1 MRYYYDSAGN
11 RTGIAY
17 PNGVST
23 SYAYDND
30 PRYRLIGITDSGANM
45 VAFQISYTV
54 DSVGNPLSMTD
65 STGSSTLAWSYG
77 YDANNRLTSAT
88 APNPVPGQPAG
99 GSYGYDWVGNR
110 LHPPAD
116 PNPMI
121 YNAADQLTSWPG
133 MHGYQYDTAGNLVT
147 VTGAGT
153 ASYNY
158 TPAGLLN
165 QATYSLSAG
174 GGNHTLTNTWDADS
188 NRVKFTAGAGSNP
201 PEYDFVY
208 DITAGIPAVVSESS
222 GSGIIY
228 YIREPNGSLVARS
241 DSANGMRYYHFDE
254 IGSTRL
260 ITDSAGN
267 VTDKYD
273 YDAYGAVLWHERD
286 GNSIDQP
293 YQFVGNL
300 GYYTHY
306 QDPDFGLM
314 QLGVRFYDPQAGRF
328 TQRDPLGRP
337 GGPNHYLYVGG
348 NPLDYLDPQGMKKVK
363 IPPFWQI
370 PGVPGVIPPGLRS
383 RLASAIAALSKEGRF
398 CKGINPIPCHYDDLR
413 CTECAFESLE
423 AAYDVLAILGA
434 AFDNLTPTAALF
446 QCQQEARD
454 ECMSG
459 SHLGSQT
466 FLKGIDCLLGSISEG
481 LRDWIIKVVFG

>member
-1 MRYYYDSAGN
+1 MRYSYDSAGN

-45 VAFQISYTV
+45 AAFQISYTV

-65 STGSSTLAWSYG
+65 STGSSTLPWSYG

-121 YNAADQLTSWPG
+121 YNVADQLTSWPG
-133 MHGYQYDTAGNLVT
+133 MHGYQYDSAGNLVT

-153 ASYNY
+153 ASYAY

-188 NRVKFTAGAGSNP
+188 NRVGFSTSSGGWD
-201 PEYDFVY
+201 EVY
-208 DITAGIPAVVSESS
+208 DITAGIPAVVAESS
-222 GSGIIY
+222 GSGVTY
-228 YIREPNGSLVARS
+228 YIREPNGSLIARC
-241 DSANGMRYYHFDE
+241 DSTHGIGHYHFDRL
-254 IGSTRL
+254 GSTRAL
-260 ITDSAGN
+260 TDSTGA

-273 YDAYGAVLWHERD
+273 YDAYGSVIWHERYT
-286 GNSIDQP
+286 GSIDQP
-293 YQFVGNL
+293 YQYVGQL

-306 QDPDFGLM
+306 QEPDFELL

-328 TQRDPLGRP
+328 TQRDRIPRVPRCAYGYADDGPLRLSDPSGLLCL
-337 GGPNHYLYVGG
+337 HVGG
-348 NPLDYLDPQGMKKVK
+348 DCYGSCHGDPSCPRKVNNPNYWPCMAMCGSMGIAGAVSPCRLCALLGPEFAPPCAIVCAIGGAVFLTWMCSGEAPPVELPDPGD
-363 IPPFWQI
+363 IW
-370 PGVPGVIPPGLRS
+370 PGVGGSPGPPCP
-383 RLASAIAALSKEGRF
+383 A
-398 CKGINPIPCHYDDLR
+398 
-413 CTECAFESLE
+413 
-423 AAYDVLAILGA
+423 
-434 AFDNLTPTAALF
+434 
-446 QCQQEARD
+446 
-454 ECMSG
+454 SG
-459 SHLGSQT
+459 SRPRRHQVKTLEREGGIKCRRKKHLT
-466 FLKGIDCLLGSISEG
+466 
-481 LRDWIIKVVFG
+481 